1 MALFDYT
8 LEATSGHAR
17 AGSFETAH
25 GIVRTPLFMPVGT
38 SATVKGI
45 RPETL
50 HEIGAQIDPCEH
62 VPSFAPTWCGS
73 CRRGGRAS
81 FVHEL
86 FRPYLTD
93 SGGFQV
99 FSLADTLKLDE
110 DGLTFKS
117 IYDGSKIRWT
127 PESNMEIQQKLG
139 ADIVMQLD
147 QCTPYPAEYDFV
159 DHAVE
164 LSANWAR
171 RCLAAHTRSDQT
183 LFGIVQG
190 GMELDLRMKSI
201 ELLTAIN
208 DESIAN
214 GHKGFGGFGI
224 GGYSV
229 GEEHEVM
236 FETLGAVAQSL
247 PENKPRYLMGV
258 GNPTTLVKAV
268 GVGVDMFDCV
278 LPTRT
283 ARMGTAFS
291 SSGRMNMRNAK
302 YTHDFGPLDPQCSC
316 PTCKNHSRAYIRHLV
331 KQNEMLG
338 AILLSIH
345 NLYFLIQLMNRA
357 RDAIIA
363 DCYDEFLNDWMN
375 SPAAQD
381 Y

>member
-50 HEIGAQIDPCEH
+50 HEIGAQIILANTYHLSLRPGADLVEEAGGLH
-62 VPSFAPTWCGS
+62 SFMNYSGPI
-73 CRRGGRAS
+73 
-81 FVHEL
+81 
-86 FRPYLTD
+86 LTD

-236 FETLGAVAQSL
+236 F
-247 PENKPRYLMGV
+247 
-258 GNPTTLVKAV
+258 
-268 GVGVDMFDCV
+268 
-278 LPTRT
+278 
-283 ARMGTAFS
+283 
-291 SSGRMNMRNAK
+291 
-302 YTHDFGPLDPQCSC
+302 
-316 PTCKNHSRAYIRHLV
+316 
-331 KQNEMLG
+331 
-338 AILLSIH
+338 
-345 NLYFLIQLMNRA
+345 
-357 RDAIIA
+357 
-363 DCYDEFLNDWMN
+363 
-375 SPAAQD
+375 
-381 Y
+381 